1 MRHLLFFPMVI
12 LAFSIGVIPFASSE
26 TQTNASSSGSL
37 DVKIQIDDPLSGA
50 ENRLKIDFLKPQTN
64 ELQEHVDYTI
74 NITNGKNTLFGPIP
88 LTHTS
93 PGSVTIPVSLDD
105 GTNKIAIQIEG
116 IFFVPMPAE
125 TASFEVI
132 LGLPAAS
139 SEIIPEW
146 IKSNAEWWVQDI
158 IDDAT
163 FVSGIQFL
171 IDEKIVSVT
180 SQSATSGNDE
190 IPEWIKSNAEWWVS
204 GAISDNDF
212 LKGIEFL
219 VKNGI
224 ISVDTTDVSES
235 NILKIGGIDLS
246 HASPAFGS
254 SDAEVT
260 IIEFGDYQCP
270 NCKKWF
276 LNTKPDIVT
285 DYIET
290 GKANLYF
297 VDLPFLGDDSLPAS
311 VATYCADEQG
321 RYWDYHS
328 YLYSNQREI
337 DGGWADRSSL
347 RDYAEIL
354 NLEEDI
360 FAECMESGRHD
371 DVVLQ
376 NMEMGIAN
384 GIKGTP
390 SFIVV
395 GPNGQELI
403 GGPQPYA
410 VFQSAIVSVNK

>member
-1 MRHLLFFPMVI
+1 MNRLILFPISI
-12 LAFSIGVIPFASSE
+12 LAISIGIVPHASSE
-26 TQTNASSSGSL
+26 IQTGASSNGSL
-37 DVKIQIDDPLSGA
+37 DVKIQIDDPLLGE
-50 ENRLKIDFLKPQTN
+50 ENQLKIDFLKPQTD
-64 ELQEHVDYTI
+64 ELQEHVDYKV

-105 GTNKIAIQIEG
+105 GTNKIVIQIEG
-116 IFFVPMPAE
+116 IFFVMMPAE
-125 TASFEVI
+125 TVSFEVI
-132 LGLPAAS
+132 LGSPVTK

-146 IKSNAEWWVQDI
+146 IKSNAEWWVQGI

-163 FVSGIQFL
+163 FVSAIQFL
-171 IDEKIVSVT
+171 IDEKIISVT
-180 SQSATSGNDE
+180 SQSESSGNDE

-224 ISVDTTDVSES
+224 ILVAVNASEPV
-235 NILKIGGIDLS
+235 NLNIGGIDLS

-254 SDAEVT
+254 SDADVT

-285 DYIET
+285 NHIET

-311 VATYCADEQG
+311 AATYCADEQG
-321 RYWDYHS
+321 MYWDYHS

-337 DGGWADRSSL
+337 DGGWADHSSL

-354 NLEEDI
+354 KLDGDI
-360 FAECMESGRHD
+360 FGECMESGRHD
-371 DVVLQ
+371 DAVLQ
-376 NMEMGIAN
+376 NLETGIAN

-390 SFIVV
+390 SFIIV
-395 GPNGQELI
+395 GPNGQEFI

-410 VFQSAIVSVNK
+410 VFQSAIASVQK